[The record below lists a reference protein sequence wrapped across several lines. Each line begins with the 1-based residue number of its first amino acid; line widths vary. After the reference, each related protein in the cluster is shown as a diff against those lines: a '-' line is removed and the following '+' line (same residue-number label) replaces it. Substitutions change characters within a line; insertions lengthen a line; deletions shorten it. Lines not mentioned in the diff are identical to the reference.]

1 MLHFPLAIIKKTKKT
16 METARIILDLI
27 LILLGLYFVLL
38 KSFFSE
44 KGKNLATK
52 QDIQE
57 ITEKIESV
65 KLEYTKKSEQNK
77 YELDLNN
84 QLFNALNTLQNFLR
98 TINNNHSEAGI
109 KAFWTNFETSKNEIN
124 KLHIN
129 YSSTYYTQYKTVG
142 AQFEQIITEFIK
154 SSNAKDLEKTTQNID
169 ELIKTIEAYKSEIY
183 RFIKS

>member
-1 MLHFPLAIIKKTKKT
+1 

-27 LILLGLYFVLL
+27 LILLGLYLVLL
-38 KSFFSE
+38 KGFFSE

-65 KLEYTKKSEQNK
+65 KLEYSKKSEQNK
-77 YELDLNN
+77 YELDMNN
-84 QLFNALNTLQNFLR
+84 QLFNALNTLQYSLR
-98 TINNNHSEAGI
+98 TINNDQTEAGI
-109 KAFWTNFETSKNEIN
+109 KKFWANFEASKNEVN

-129 YSSTYYTQYKTVG
+129 YSSTYYSQYQTVG
-142 AQFEQIITEFIK
+142 AHFEMIIGKFIQSSNEKNLVK
-154 SSNAKDLEKTTQNID
+154 SSLNIV
-169 ELIKTIEAYKSEIY
+169 ELIDAIEAYKSEIY